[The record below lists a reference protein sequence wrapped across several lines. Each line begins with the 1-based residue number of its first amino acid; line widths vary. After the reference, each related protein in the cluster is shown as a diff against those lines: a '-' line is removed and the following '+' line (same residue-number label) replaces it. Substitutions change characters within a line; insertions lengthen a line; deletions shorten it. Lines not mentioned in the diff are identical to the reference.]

1 MWPIW
6 PSWRLARHPGDKSD
20 GWAET
25 RVSLD
30 MILPGC
36 EPSGG
41 NNFHGMGGQ
50 AAGESR
56 LWLAGRLARDMPG
69 TGEARTTYLMNG
81 CPDCCHSSR
90 LMTTAVVFVN
100 PNSARDCAARDA
112 RFPL

>member
-30 MILPGC
+30 LILPGASPQA
-36 EPSGG
+36 ETIS
-41 NNFHGMGGQ
+41 MVWGQ

-56 LWLAGRLARDMPG
+56 LWLAGRPASDMPG